1 MIRLLILGSALL
13 LLAPTA
19 SAKPTV
25 KCAVNLVTQ
34 HESLITFFWEVSI
47 TSDKHWDVCELTV
60 SFQDS
65 EGHEIYAVRERLR
78 LEVGGS
84 SFSGIEICD
93 AKIWKRMKKYV
104 ATLDCVF

>member
-25 KCAVNLVTQ
+25 KCDVNLVTQ
-34 HESLITFFWEVSI
+34 HESLITFSWEVAI
-47 TSDKHWDVCELTV
+47 ASDKHWDVCELII
-60 SFQDS
+60 SFQNSD
-65 EGHEIYAVRERLR
+65 GHEIYVVRERLK

-93 AKIWKRMKKYV
+93 AEIWKRMKKYV